1 MRDCT
6 AIGCLILLECDG
18 GISLCVLVGVRFLV
32 GVGCLILLEC
42 DGGISLCVLVG
53 VRFLGW
59 GVGGFG
65 GIYECQLDG
74 N

>member
-1 MRDCT
+1 M
-6 AIGCLILLECDG
+6 
-18 GISLCVLVGVRFLV
+18 RFLV